1 MVRRPYVSRPGASQF
16 AEPDAALEHY
26 TAVRDAL
33 ENTQRLGEPVAQVLM
48 SICLDRPVSGAA
60 ADGPAGRGGRR
71 RPPFDGRGPPDG
83 FPGLQALALTCLGTA
98 AWQAGDREDAL
109 RLVRQAQGVPG
120 DSAGGLHRALT
131 QFVTMILTEAG
142 DLAGA
147 EQACAAGLA
156 SCREVGDLANLSGQ
170 LWNKVILDLRA
181 SRIDDATAHL
191 RELLQVAMRTGLRPG
206 VLIGLDCCGHLCAA
220 TRRPAEAITVWAAAS
235 ALSGP

>member
-1 MVRRPYVSRPGASQF
+1 
-16 AEPDAALEHY
+16 
-26 TAVRDAL
+26 
-33 ENTQRLGEPVAQVLM
+33 
-48 SICLDRPVSGAA
+48 
-60 ADGPAGRGGRR
+60 
-71 RPPFDGRGPPDG
+71 
-83 FPGLQALALTCLGTA
+83 
-98 AWQAGDREDAL
+98 
-109 RLVRQAQGVPG
+109 
-120 DSAGGLHRALT
+120 
-131 QFVTMILTEAG
+131 MILTEAG